1 MRLCKRTVTIPKP
14 LYGEVK
20 EYIYR
25 RLDQPQLDQ
34 QVPLGIFFHHGF
46 FVQKKDVFFL
56 RLSIDYRELKRKT
69 RPERQPILRIQ
80 RILNDRWGD
89 KWFTVLDPGKAY
101 HYHQGFVAEISLPL
115 APLPC

>member
-1 MRLCKRTVTIPKP
+1 MKLGAWIIWKWKSVQLMRLCKRTVTIPKP

-46 FVQKKDVFFL
+46 FVQKKDVFFY
-56 RLSIDYRELKRKT
+56 DYLLTIENLK
-69 RPERQPILRIQ
+69 
-80 RILNDRWGD
+80 
-89 KWFTVLDPGKAY
+89 GKRVPSASQSY
-101 HYHQGFVAEISLPL
+101 GYSVF
-115 APLPC
+115 